1 MSNFRD
7 AVQSASA
14 SHDKPP
20 RERRAFTS
28 MFLTYARGI
37 KLAWGKGLCRK
48 RLAQTRELVYAHPPR
63 GRTVAADPM
72 GVEKMPLMSH
82 KISMFQLNSIV

>member
-1 MSNFRD
+1 
-7 AVQSASA
+7 
-14 SHDKPP
+14 
-20 RERRAFTS
+20 

-48 RLAQTRELVYAHPPR
+48 RLARARELVYAHPPR
-63 GRTVAADPM
+63 GRAVAADAM
-72 GVEKMPLMSH
+72 SVEKMPPMSH